1 MAALTLAELK
11 KRAGRIET
19 LVRLFSEGF
28 QFEMEKDAFGK
39 STSIKFKISGIIL
52 TKSKSS
58 WTEYTIKDVKT
69 TSQRKSLVQKI
80 RTHSGKLDYNGFYK
94 GDREEVEISSSY
106 MKKSSEFGGGGVVK
120 KAGGGGGGSESLGIR
135 AETMILG
142 GKLEKVN
149 FGGQMVECRTFTK
162 TETLVNS
169 IIDGLK
175 KNTKVP
181 KYIVE
186 DFEKYKKSRKFNM
199 FEWSESIPDN
209 EMNQLGKYA
218 GEVVTGVV
226 GIDTKYRKALN
237 PNILGSKAVAKFCV
251 PTDPAFTGVD
261 VFFLMIDGD
270 IVPVSNKYGKGAA
283 ASFFAH
289 VLPKAMKVKLKNS
302 PLKDF
307 VDVANKFATP
317 EKMEG
322 RGAPSKQILFEY
334 GIRNLLKIPKSKI
347 KDPYKEIYE
356 VIKAGKAT
364 PATRLVISAVD
375 KYPGVDAVVI
385 KNLPNSITA
394 FFCREVAKQMN
405 NSKQANNDL
414 RDILAGKNYWQANL
428 DINDW
433 FAGKVN
439 YKLVNSGNVKVDVI
453 GSKAPTTDI
462 TAKQGLINYFM
473 QTP

>member
-19 LVRLFSEGF
+19 LVRLFSEG
-28 QFEMEKDAFGK
+28 
-39 STSIKFKISGIIL
+39 
-52 TKSKSS
+52 
-58 WTEYTIKDVKT
+58 
-69 TSQRKSLVQKI
+69 
-80 RTHSGKLDYNGFYK
+80 
-94 GDREEVEISSSY
+94 EVSSSY

-120 KAGGGGGGSESLGIR
+120 KAGGGGGSESLGIR

-149 FGGQMVECRTFTK
+149 FGGHMVECRTFTK

-175 KNTKVP
+175 KNNKVP

-186 DFEKYKKSRKFNM
+186 DFEKYKKSRKFDM

-226 GIDTKYRKALN
+226 GIDSKYRKALR
-237 PNILGSKAVAKFCV
+237 PNILGSKPVAKFCV

-261 VFFLMIDGD
+261 VFFLMKDGD

-283 ASFFAH
+283 ASFFAN

-334 GIRNLLKIPKSKI
+334 GTRNLLKIPTSKI

-356 VIKAGKAT
+356 VIKSGKQT

-375 KYPGVDAVVI
+375 KYLGVDAVVI

-428 DINDW
+428 DIKDW
-433 FAGKVN
+433 F
-439 YKLVNSGNVKVDVI
+439 NSGNVKVDVI

-462 TAKQGLINYFM
+462 TAKQGLIELLS
-473 QTP
+473 